1 MAEKIQYGNKAP
13 YQTLP
18 DIPEQN
24 KTTGENMNEI
34 KKVVNNNATEL
45 DNTKDKV
52 EELDQKMNIVVAP
65 ALTYRGSVTNYSDL
79 STIENPKNGDIYS
92 VSSENK
98 NYAYGDEGWTEYTPQ
113 IDLTEI
119 NAQIQN
125 LQTQINNI
133 PTITSQITS
142 LVTEEEIQQNTNYE
156 VPKYVLGDN
165 SIEIYFEGCK
175 LIKDINYIEAD
186 VTHIQ
191 FKDWNVP
198 IGSNLEIL
206 IRKEEK

>member
-24 KTTGENMNEI
+24 KTTAKNMNEI

-79 STIENPKNGDIYS
+79 STIENPKSGDIYS
-92 VSSENK
+92 VTSENK
-98 NYAYGDEGWTEYTPQ
+98 NYVYADEGWIEYTPE

-133 PTITSQITS
+133 PTIQQQVYSRV
-142 LVTEEEIQQNTNYE
+142 LEDEVEQNTNYE
-156 VPKYVLGDN
+156 VPKYVLGNN
-165 SIEIYFEGCK
+165 SITIFFEGCK

-186 VTHIQ
+186 TTHIQ

-198 IGSNLEIL
+198 SGSNLEII
-206 IRKEEK
+206 IRKEEE

>member
-24 KTTGENMNEI
+24 KTTAENMNEI

-45 DNTKDKV
+45 EDTKNKV
-52 EELDQKMNIVVAP
+52 EELDKKMNIVVAP
-65 ALTYRGSVTNYSDL
+65 ALTYKGSVTNYSDL
-79 STIENPKNGDIYS
+79 STIENPNHGDIYS

-98 NYAYGDEGWTEYTPQ
+98 NYAYGDKGWSEYTPQ
-113 IDLTEI
+113 IDFTEI

-133 PTITSQITS
+133 KTITRQITS
-142 LVTEEEIQQNTNYE
+142 LVTEEEIKQNTNYE
-156 VPKYVLGDN
+156 VPEYVLGNN

-186 VTHIQ
+186 TTHIQ

-198 IGSNLEIL
+198 EESNLEI
-206 IRKEEK
+206 IITKEV

>member
-24 KTTGENMNEI
+24 KTTAENMNEI
-34 KKVVNNNATEL
+34 KEVVNNNATEL
-45 DNTKDKV
+45 DNAKDKV
-52 EELDQKMNIVVAP
+52 EELDKKMNIVVAP

-79 STIENPKNGDIYS
+79 STITNPNPGDIYS

-98 NYAYGDEGWTEYTPQ
+98 NYAYGDEGWNEYTPQ

-125 LQTQINNI
+125 LQIQINNI
-133 PTITSQITS
+133 PTITNKITS

-156 VPKYVLGDN
+156 VSEYILGNN

-175 LIKDINYIEAD
+175 LIKDENYIEAD
-186 VTHIQ
+186 ETHIQ

-198 IGSNLEIL
+198 IGSHLEI
-206 IRKEEK
+206 IVRKEEE

>member
-24 KTTGENMNEI
+24 KTTAENMNEI
-34 KKVVNNNATEL
+34 KEVVNNNATEL
-45 DNTKDKV
+45 DNAKDKV

-79 STIENPKNGDIYS
+79 STIENPNHGDIYS

-98 NYAYGDEGWTEYTPQ
+98 NYAYGDKGWSEYTPQ
-113 IDLTEI
+113 IDFTEI

-133 PTITSQITS
+133 PTIQRQAYSRV
-142 LVTEEEIQQNTNYE
+142 LEEEVEQNTNYE
-156 VPKYVLGDN
+156 VPEYVLGNN

-186 VTHIQ
+186 TTHIQ

-198 IGSNLEIL
+198 VESNLEI
-206 IRKEEK
+206 IISKKA

>member
-24 KTTGENMNEI
+24 KTTAENMNEI
-34 KKVVNNNATEL
+34 KDVVNNNATEL
-45 DNTKDKV
+45 DNAKDKV
-52 EELDQKMNIVVAP
+52 EELDKKMNIVVAP

-79 STIENPKNGDIYS
+79 STITKPNPGDIYS

-98 NYAYGDEGWTEYTPQ
+98 NYAYGDKGWGEYTPQ
-113 IDLTEI
+113 IDLTKI
-119 NAQIQN
+119 NTQIQN

-133 PTITSQITS
+133 STITSQITS

-156 VPKYVLGDN
+156 VPKYV
-165 SIEIYFEGCK
+165 
-175 LIKDINYIEAD
+175 
-186 VTHIQ
+186 
-191 FKDWNVP
+191 
-198 IGSNLEIL
+198 
-206 IRKEEK
+206 

>member
-1 MAEKIQYGNKAP
+1 
-13 YQTLP
+13 
-18 DIPEQN
+18 
-24 KTTGENMNEI
+24 MNEI

-52 EELDQKMNIVVAP
+52 EELDQKMNIVVAS

-98 NYAYGDEGWTEYTPQ
+98 NYAYWDEGWTEYTPQ

-198 IGSNLEIL
+198 IGSNLEI
-206 IRKEEK
+206 IVRKEEE

>member
-1 MAEKIQYGNKAP
+1 MAETIKYGDKAP
-13 YQTLP
+13 YQTVP

-24 KTTGENMNEI
+24 KTTAENMNEI
-34 KKVVNNNATEL
+34 KAVVNNNAIEL
-45 DNTKDKV
+45 DDTKTKVDDLDK
-52 EELDQKMNIVVAP
+52 KMNIVVAP
-65 ALTYRGSVTNYSDL
+65 ALTYKGSVTNYSDL
-79 STIENPKNGDIYS
+79 STIENPKSGDIYS
-92 VSSENK
+92 VTSENK
-98 NYAYGDEGWTEYTPQ
+98 NYVYADEGWIEYTPE

-198 IGSNLEIL
+198 IGSNLEI
-206 IRKEEK
+206 IVRKEEE

>member
-18 DIPEQN
+18 NIPEQN
-24 KTTGENMNEI
+24 KTTAENMNEI
-34 KKVVNNNATEL
+34 KMVVNNNATEL

-52 EELDQKMNIVVAP
+52 KELDQKMNIVVAP

-79 STIENPKNGDIYS
+79 STRENPKNGDIYS

-98 NYAYGDEGWTEYTPQ
+98 NYVYSDEGWIEYTAE

-125 LQTQINNI
+125 LQIQINNI
-133 PTITSQITS
+133 PTIQQQVYSRV
-142 LVTEEEIQQNTNYE
+142 LEDEVEQNTNYE
-156 VPKYVLGDN
+156 VPEYVLATN
-165 SIEIYFEGCK
+165 SITIFFEGCK

-186 VTHIQ
+186 TTHIQ

-198 IGSNLEIL
+198 AGSNLEI
-206 IRKEEK
+206 IITKEV

>member
-18 DIPEQN
+18 NIPEQN
-24 KTTGENMNEI
+24 KTTAENMNEI
-34 KKVVNNNATEL
+34 KMVVNNNATEL

-52 EELDQKMNIVVAP
+52 KELDQKMNIVVAP

-98 NYAYGDEGWTEYTPQ
+98 NYVYSDEGWIEYTAE

-133 PTITSQITS
+133 PTIQQQVYSRV
-142 LVTEEEIQQNTNYE
+142 LEDEVEQNTNYE
-156 VPKYVLGDN
+156 VPEYVLGNN
-165 SIEIYFEGCK
+165 SITIFFEGCK

-186 VTHIQ
+186 TTHIQ

-198 IGSNLEIL
+198 EGSNLEI
-206 IRKEEK
+206 IITKEV